1 MGKLNDKRRFLY
13 LNKFNLLQ
21 EDIEKNKFYVD
32 KNKLFKSLNKNAN
45 NYFKELNKKFFIN
58 SKYKSVEKLIIQD
71 INKFYNIK
79 T

>member
-45 NYFKELNKKFFIN
+45 NYFKELNKKFF
-58 SKYKSVEKLIIQD
+58 Y
-71 INKFYNIK
+71 
-79 T
+79 